1 MRSKYLA
8 DASGILRIAS
18 DQRETRGCYACRAG
32 PNLLTPNLGAS
43 RIADRAH
50 RPVASTIMRFQEPVT
65 IDKVR
70 TTHQTRRREI
80 RARLREF
87 DSIWHRGSDEQLWEE
102 MVYCIFTAGS
112 SAAMG
117 ATAVKAVRPL
127 LANGSRT
134 AITRA
139 LKKPPAYRF
148 HNVRAAHVVFTREYL
163 RKTVSMRLRDRL
175 RQFEDPSERR
185 DWLARNPGIKG
196 LGYKEASHFLR
207 NVGFKGYGI
216 LDKHIIRCL
225 SELGVID
232 SPKPPTTRQ
241 RYLETEQRMKR
252 FASDVGI
259 DFDEL
264 DLALWSLRTGKVLK

>member
-1 MRSKYLA
+1 MRS
-8 DASGILRIAS
+8 
-18 DQRETRGCYACRAG
+18 
-32 PNLLTPNLGAS
+32 
-43 RIADRAH
+43 
-50 RPVASTIMRFQEPVT
+50 QEPVT

-70 TTHQTRRREI
+70 KIHQARRREI

-87 DSIWHRGSDEQLWEE
+87 DSVWQAGSDARLWEE

-117 ATAVKAVRPL
+117 ATAVNAVRPL
-127 LANGSRT
+127 LSDGSRM

-148 HNVRAAHVVFTREYL
+148 HNVRAEHIVSTRRYL

-175 RQFEDPSERR
+175 LEFHDPSERR
-185 DWLARNPGIKG
+185 DWLARTPGIKG

-216 LDKHIIRCL
+216 LDKHIVRCL

-232 SPKPPTTRQ
+232 SPKPPTTRN
-241 RYLETEQRMKR
+241 RYLETEQRMKT
-252 FASDVGI
+252 FANQVGI